1 MKAFPRSLFFMSV
14 SLAVAFFTV
23 GCHGNQNQNAAN
35 TNTASPDQSQDSS
48 QDSSQ
53 DPATANLVPIS
64 NASSVAPQDNGMGNS
79 DQSAPSPDQYQQD
92 SNQPGYGEEAAE
104 TAPDPPP
111 PLPDYD
117 QPPCPG
123 DDYLWT
129 PGYWDYAPA
138 GYYWVPGAWVAA
150 PYQGALWTPGYWGY
164 DRVHRH
170 YAFYRGYWGPH
181 IGYYGG
187 VNYGF
192 GFVGFG
198 YQGGYWNRG
207 HFDYNRSVNRV
218 DVNVVHNVYNRTVIN
233 NTYINNTRI
242 SYNGGN
248 GGLNARPRPAELAAI
263 HEQHA
268 PPMTAQVQHA
278 QDARTNRADF
288 ASMNHGRPAVLAV
301 SRPLA
306 ADHNI
311 RPPAQVAARNFQQ
324 QQPQRA
330 PEQQA
335 RPEQRPPVQ
344 QARPEERPPVQ
355 QARPEQRTPVQQ
367 ARPEQRTPEPM
378 RSAPP
383 AENARPNR
391 PENQAPVRNQP
402 QREQAPR
409 NETPQQQPNNHP
421 ANRPEERAPQPRPT
435 PPPRQQEARP
445 APQPR
450 PQPEHQQ
457 PPKQQ
462 HPEKEHPQ

>member
-1 MKAFPRSLFFMSV
+1 MKAFPRSLFFITL
-14 SLAVAFFTV
+14 SLAVASFTA

-35 TNTASPDQSQDSS
+35 TSTTSPDQAQDSA
-48 QDSSQ
+48 Q
-53 DPATANLVPIS
+53 DPASANLVPIS
-64 NASSVAPQDNGMGNS
+64 NASTGSGSAPQDNGSGNS

-92 SNQPGYGEEAAE
+92 SNEPGYGEDAAE

-111 PLPDYD
+111 SLPDYE

-123 DDYLWT
+123 DGYLWT

-138 GYYWVPGAWVAA
+138 GYYWVPGAWVEA
-150 PYQGALWTPGYWGY
+150 PYEGALWTPGYWGY
-164 DRVHRH
+164 DNAHRH

-218 DVNVVHNVYNRTVIN
+218 DVNVVHNVYSRTVIN

-278 QDARTNRADF
+278 QEARTNRADF

-311 RPPAQVAARNFQQ
+311 RPPAQVAERNV

-330 PEQQA
+330 PAPQ
-335 RPEQRPPVQ
+335 VQ
-344 QARPEERPPVQ
+344 QG
-355 QARPEQRTPVQQ
+355 RPEQRTPQS
-367 ARPEQRTPEPM
+367 M
-378 RSAPP
+378 RSAPAP
-383 AENARPNR
+383 ENARPNR
-391 PENQAPVRNQP
+391 PVNQAPVRNQP
-402 QREQAPR
+402 QRNEAPH
-409 NETPQQQPNNHP
+409 NETAPQPNNHP
-421 ANRPEERAPQPRPT
+421 ANRPEERAPAPRPA

-450 PQPEHQQ
+450 QEARPVPQPRQEARPAPQPRPAPEHKQ
-457 PPKQQ
+457 PPKQEQ